1 MPLFHEGHP
10 GPLHGKALAFPGRSF
25 DFSQDTAVRNHT
37 FSSLSSRVSH
47 CARAGFVVRIAILS
61 SIVGAAMPVHAQV
74 TLRTVVTDIGRG
86 AGDIWHVWTAPFHA
100 ERRDWRDAGL
110 VAGATLAL
118 APADRA
124 VDRWIA
130 GHPAAFPIAAV
141 RPFRE
146 GEGIRA
152 ADFGTGRI
160 LLPLSAALYTT
171 GFATRTRALRDAGVG
186 LAASQQAN
194 SVIRHLT
201 YEVVSRERPSTA
213 EGRAYD
219 IRFPGGEWKY
229 HSFFGGHV
237 ANAFATAGYLGERF
251 ELGLVEPVLY
261 ASATGIGLARMAD
274 RRHWVSD
281 TFLGAAVGYSIGRSV
296 ATRQRNRLADERAAR
311 GSPVEDEQQRSALGR
326 LTRGLYATTSRDAG
340 AVVGWRGTF

>member
-1 MPLFHEGHP
+1 M
-10 GPLHGKALAFPGRSF
+10 
-25 DFSQDTAVRNHT
+25 
-37 FSSLSSRVSH
+37 
-47 CARAGFVVRIAILS
+47 RAGILS
-61 SIVGAAMPVHAQV
+61 LLVGAATPVQAQV
-74 TLRTVVTDIGRG
+74 TFKTVVTDIGRG

-100 ERRDWRDAGL
+100 EGRDWRDAGL

-124 VDRWIA
+124 VDRWIT

-146 GEGIRA
+146 GKGVRA

-237 ANAFATAGYLGERF
+237 ANAFASAGYIGERF
-251 ELGLVEPVLY
+251 ELGLAEPVLY
-261 ASATGIGLARMAD
+261 AGATGIGLARMAD

-296 ATRQRNRLADERAAR
+296 AIRQKNRLADERAAR
-311 GSPVEDEQQRSALGR
+311 TGVSDDERQRSSLGR
-326 LTRGLYATTSRDAG
+326 FTRGLYATTSVDAG
-340 AVVGWRGTF
+340 TVVGWRGTF

>member
-1 MPLFHEGHP
+1 M
-10 GPLHGKALAFPGRSF
+10 
-25 DFSQDTAVRNHT
+25 RNHT
-37 FSSLSSRVSH
+37 FSSFSSYAARAARD
-47 CARAGFVVRIAILS
+47 ARAGLIAYAAVL
-61 SIVGAAMPVHAQV
+61 SIVAGCAVPLHAQV
-74 TLRTVVTDIGRG
+74 TLKTVVTDLGRG

-100 ERRDWRDAGL
+100 SARDWRDAGL
-110 VAGATLAL
+110 VAGTTLAL

-124 VDRWIA
+124 VDRWVA
-130 GHPAAFPIAAV
+130 EHPAALPVAAV

-146 GEGIRA
+146 GRGDRLRA

-160 LLPLSAALYTT
+160 LLPLSAALYTS

-201 YEVVSRERPSTA
+201 YEVVSRERPLTA

-219 IRFPGGEWKY
+219 IRFPGGEWRY

-237 ANAFATAGYLGERF
+237 ANAFATAGYVGERF

-261 ASATGIGLARMAD
+261 AGATGIGLARMAD
-274 RRHWVSD
+274 RRHWISD

-296 ATRQRNRLADERAAR
+296 AIRQKNRLADERATNRHR
-311 GSPVEDEQQRSALGR
+311 GDDEQRTALSQ
-326 LTRGLYATTSRDAG
+326 LTRGLYATTSAEAG
-340 AVVGWRGTF
+340 AIVGWRGTF

>member
-1 MPLFHEGHP
+1 M
-10 GPLHGKALAFPGRSF
+10 
-25 DFSQDTAVRNHT
+25 RNHT
-37 FSSLSSRVSH
+37 FSSFPSWASRLT
-47 CARAGFVVRIAILS
+47 RAGFIMRVAIPSLL
-61 SIVGAAMPVHAQV
+61 VGAAWPVHAQV
-74 TLRTVVTDIGRG
+74 TLKTVVTDIGRG

-100 ERRDWRDAGL
+100 EGRDWRDAGL
-110 VAGATLAL
+110 VAGATLVL
-118 APADRA
+118 VPADRA

-130 GHPAAFPIAAV
+130 GHQAALPIVAV

-146 GEGIRA
+146 GKGYRP

-251 ELGLVEPVLY
+251 QLGLVEPVLY

-296 ATRQRNRLADERAAR
+296 ATRQKNRLADERAVRTGLGNAEQQ
-311 GSPVEDEQQRSALGR
+311 GSPLGR
-326 LTRGLYATTSRDAG
+326 FASGLYATTSPGAG
-340 AVVGWRGTF
+340 AIVGWRGTF

>member
-1 MPLFHEGHP
+1 M
-10 GPLHGKALAFPGRSF
+10 
-25 DFSQDTAVRNHT
+25 RNHT
-37 FSSLSSRVSH
+37 FSSFPSRAPH
-47 CARAGFVVRIAILS
+47 LARAGFVMRAAILS
-61 SIVGAAMPVHAQV
+61 LIAGAAMPVHAQV
-74 TLRTVVTDIGRG
+74 TLKTVVTDIGRG
-86 AGDIWHVWTAPFHA
+86 AGDMWHVWTAPFHA
-100 ERRDWRDAGL
+100 EGRDWRDAGL

-146 GEGIRA
+146 GKGVRA

-237 ANAFATAGYLGERF
+237 ANAFATAGYVGERF

-261 ASATGIGLARMAD
+261 VSATGIGLARMAD
-274 RRHWVSD
+274 RRHWISD

-296 ATRQRNRLADERAAR
+296 AIRQKNRLADEHAVRTGGR
-311 GSPVEDEQQRSALGR
+311 DGEPQRSPLSQVA
-326 LTRGLYATTSRDAG
+326 RGLYATTSPDAG

>member
-1 MPLFHEGHP
+1 MP
-10 GPLHGKALAFPGRSF
+10 
-25 DFSQDTAVRNHT
+25 
-37 FSSLSSRVSH
+37 
-47 CARAGFVVRIAILS
+47 
-61 SIVGAAMPVHAQV
+61 IV
-74 TLRTVVTDIGRG
+74 
-86 AGDIWHVWTAPFHA
+86 
-100 ERRDWRDAGL
+100 
-110 VAGATLAL
+110 
-118 APADRA
+118 
-124 VDRWIA
+124 
-130 GHPAAFPIAAV
+130 AV

-146 GEGIRA
+146 GKGYRP

-201 YEVVSRERPSTA
+201 YEVVSRETPSTA

-261 ASATGIGLARMAD
+261 AGAAGIGLARMAD
-274 RRHWVSD
+274 RRHWISD

-296 ATRQRNRLADERAAR
+296 ATRQKNRLADERALR
-311 GSPVEDEQQRSALGR
+311 TGGRDDRPQRSPLGQF
-326 LTRGLYATTSRDAG
+326 TRGLYATTSPGAG